1 MVRRV
6 SATGRGGVAVVVCSD
21 RRARHARAMVKPGR
35 NDPCACGSGRKVK
48 RCCGT
53 ERGPSE
59 ESLARAYLSR
69 AARAAALDFGPML
82 DGEFDVLLDELVEL
96 PARELSLQLELPKLF
111 SPVLERLLDA
121 MEQDDVDAGE
131 APLRELLDKLD
142 TPRERARLAREVVAL
157 REAGG
162 LDRRLAAAAL
172 IDLASGSRRLFS
184 ASLLEAAAVRA
195 GIGRTPGGL
204 VLAA

>member
-1 MVRRV
+1 
-6 SATGRGGVAVVVCSD
+6 
-21 RRARHARAMVKPGR
+21 MVKLGR
-35 NDPCACGSGRKVK
+35 NDRCVCGSGRKVK
-48 RCCGT
+48 RCCGIA
-53 ERGPSE
+53 RGPSE

-69 AARAAALDFGPML
+69 AARAAALDFGAML

-131 APLRELLDKLD
+131 APFRELLDKLD
-142 TPRERARLAREVVAL
+142 TPLERSRLAREVVAL

-162 LDRRLAAAAL
+162 LDRGLAAAAL
-172 IDLASGSRRLFS
+172 IDLASGSRRLLS
-184 ASLLEAAAVRA
+184 ASLLEAAVVRA
-195 GIGRTPGGL
+195 RIGRTPGGL

>member
-1 MVRRV
+1 
-6 SATGRGGVAVVVCSD
+6 
-21 RRARHARAMVKPGR
+21 MVKLGR
-35 NDPCACGSGRKVK
+35 NDRCACGSGRKVK
-48 RCCGT
+48 RCCGL

-59 ESLARAYLSR
+59 ESLARCYLGR
-69 AARAAALDFGPML
+69 AARAAALDVGPIS
-82 DGEFDVLLDELVEL
+82 DGEFGVLLDELVEL

-121 MEQDDVDAGE
+121 MEHDDVDAGE
-131 APLRELLDKLD
+131 APFRELIDKLD
-142 TPRERARLAREVVAL
+142 TPLERGRLAREVVAL

-162 LDRRLAAAAL
+162 LDRGLAAAAL
-172 IDLASGSRRLFS
+172 IDLSSGSRRLFS
-184 ASLLEAAAVRA
+184 ASLLEAAVVRA